1 MLGPRAGWVW
11 LGVWLVGLASMWPQA
26 LATPTATPQA
36 TATRALP
43 DVDASPMG
51 IVAPA
56 RGAVVQGRVTI
67 HGRTAAPGFLDARL
81 ELGYGPGAPA
91 AWFLLAQWTQPQ
103 ADTGP
108 LYTWDT
114 TRVADGT
121 YWLRLVVRLR
131 NGQVLQHVVPVQVR
145 NWSTPEPTPTP
156 LTATRVPRARRA
168 TPTSTATPWP
178 LPPAS
183 TAATNRLAPPPSAEP
198 LAWAALAGATLTLLF
213 AWRGLWQ
220 PPS

>member
-1 MLGPRAGWVW
+1 MRWLRAGWLW
-11 LGVWLVGLASMWPQA
+11 LGVWLVGLAAAWPQT
-26 LATPTATPQA
+26 LATPTVTPDG
-36 TATRALP
+36 TATR
-43 DVDASPMG
+43 VSSTASVSPVG

-56 RGAVVQGRVTI
+56 RGAVLQGRVTI

-91 AWFLLAQWTQPQ
+91 AWFLLALWTQPQ
-103 ADTGP
+103 VDTGP

-114 TRVADGT
+114 TTVADGT

-156 LTATRVPRARRA
+156 VATARAAVALLATA
-168 TPTSTATPWP
+168 TPTVTPWP
-178 LPPAS
+178 LPP
-183 TAATNRLAPPPSAEP
+183 TAVAAHAAPARGPEP
-198 LAWAALAGATLTLLF
+198 LAWAALAGVTLALLL
-213 AWRGLWQ
+213 AWRGLLQ